1 LRAAI
6 SAMTALSSVSGSPP
20 LAEAA
25 ASTAPAARTVGRTRL
40 GVLVFMAGAGTL
52 ATEIAASRLLAPY
65 FGSSTIVWANIIG
78 LILVYLA
85 LGYWLGG
92 KLADRRPEPRVLGT
106 IVLVAALFIAALP
119 FVARPILDAAVRGL
133 DAVSVGAVVG
143 SFFAALAL
151 FAVPVTLLGA
161 VSPFAIRLSL
171 DDIGEAGT
179 VAGRLY
185 ALSTVGSILGT
196 FLSALV
202 LIPLIGTQRTMLG
215 AAALLVLSAALI
227 LGNRW
232 QIATVAVA
240 ALLFIPAGT
249 IKDSAGLLYEA
260 ESTYQYVQVVERSD
274 GSRALKLNE
283 GVAVHSVWYPDSVL
297 TGGEWDM
304 FLLVPPL
311 LERPVERMLVIG
323 NAGGT
328 IARAFGRLYPDVAID
343 GVEIDPKVSE
353 AGRRYLGLGDNPKLH
368 VITDDGRP
376 FLQGTSTRYDV
387 IVVDAYRQPY
397 IPFYLATKEFFQ
409 LAHDRLAPGGALAL
423 NVAAV
428 PGDERLSRAIGSTV
442 LAAFPQAWRWKPLR
456 FNELGLAFDALV
468 EREDLLNRVDE
479 ANPAVGSLVPLFR
492 AGLEPVEANAE
503 VLTDDRAP
511 VEWVTD
517 RMIIDFIA
525 EGGDLDEA
533 PLPTAP

>member
-1 LRAAI
+1 L
-6 SAMTALSSVSGSPP
+6 P
-20 LAEAA
+20 LTEAA
-25 ASTAPAARTVGRTRL
+25 ASRTPAAVRAVGRTRL
-40 GVLVFMAGAGTL
+40 GVVVFTAGAGTL

-92 KLADRRPEPRVLGT
+92 KLADRRPDPRVLGT
-106 IVLVAALFIAALP
+106 MVLVAALFIAALP
-119 FVARPILDAAVRGL
+119 FVARPILDVAVRGL

-151 FAVPVTLLGA
+151 FAVPVTLLGG
-161 VSPFAIRLSL
+161 VSPFAIRLAL
-171 DDIGEAGT
+171 VDVGEAGT

-196 FLSALV
+196 FVSALV
-202 LIPLIGTQRTMLG
+202 TIPLIGTQRTMLASAALLAF
-215 AAALLVLSAALI
+215 AAALV

-232 QIATVAVA
+232 QLVTIATA
-240 ALLFIPAGT
+240 ALLLIPPGT
-249 IKDSAGLLYEA
+249 IKESEGLLYEA

-311 LERPVERMLVIG
+311 LDQTPGRMLVIG

-328 IARAFGRLYPDVAID
+328 IARAYGRLYPEVVID

-353 AGRRYLGLGDNPKLH
+353 AGRRYLGLEDNPNLR

-376 FLQGTSTRYDV
+376 FLQETDSRYDV

-397 IPFYLATKEFFQ
+397 IPFYLATKEFFE
-409 LAHDRLAPGGALAL
+409 LARERLAPGGVLAL

-428 PGDERLSRAIGSTV
+428 PGDERLSEAIGSTI

-456 FNELGLAFDALV
+456 FNELVLAFDGRV
-468 EREDLLNRVDE
+468 EQEELLRRVE
-479 ANPAVGSLVPLFR
+479 AANPAVASLVPLFQR
-492 AGLEPVEANAE
+492 DLEPVRSEAGI
-503 VLTDDRAP
+503 LTDDRAP
-511 VEWVTD
+511 VEWLTD

-525 EGGDLDEA
+525 EGGELDEA
-533 PLPTAP
+533 LLPTAP

>member
-1 LRAAI
+1 V
-6 SAMTALSSVSGSPP
+6 SSGTTARSSVSDFPP

-25 ASTAPAARTVGRTRL
+25 ASRSPVAVHAVGRTRL
-40 GVLVFMAGAGTL
+40 GLLVFTAGAGTL

-92 KLADRRPEPRVLGT
+92 KVADRRPEPRLLGT
-106 IVLVAALFIAALP
+106 IVLAAALFIAILP
-119 FVARPILDAAVRGL
+119 FVSRPILDVAVRGL

-161 VSPFAIRLSL
+161 VSPFAIRLAL
-171 DDIGEAGT
+171 DDVGEAGT

-185 ALSTVGSILGT
+185 ALSTLGSILGT

-215 AAALLVLSAALI
+215 SAALLVFAAALV
-227 LGNRW
+227 LGTRW
-232 QIATVAVA
+232 QLATVAVA
-240 ALLFIPAGT
+240 ALLFIPSGT
-249 IKDSAGLLYEA
+249 IKESEGLLYEA
-260 ESTYQYVQVVERSD
+260 ESTYQYVQVVERPD
-274 GSRALKLNE
+274 GSRALRLNE

-311 LERPVERMLVIG
+311 LDRPPERMLVIG

-328 IARAFGRLYPDVAID
+328 IARAYGRLYPAVEID
-343 GVEIDPKVSE
+343 GVEIDPEVSE
-353 AGRRYLGLGDNPKLH
+353 AGRRFLGLGDNSNLR

-376 FLQGTSTRYDV
+376 FLQGTSSRYDV

-397 IPFYLATKEFFQ
+397 IPFYLATEEFFE
-409 LAHDRLAPGGALAL
+409 LARDRLAPGGVLAL

-428 PGDERLSRAIGSTV
+428 PGDERLSEAIGSTV

-456 FNELGLAFDALV
+456 FNELVLAFAQPLEESELV
-468 EREDLLNRVDE
+468 RRVE
-479 ANPAVGSLVPLFR
+479 GASPAVASLVPLFR
-492 AGLEPVEANAE
+492 DGVEPVRSEAE

-511 VEWVTD
+511 VEWLTD

-525 EGGDLDEA
+525 EGGELDEK